1 MLQTAVLAGTTRIIS
16 GAVRQG
22 VAGKI
27 RRHVNIP
34 NAKIMTGA
42 APEFVPNPPKMP
54 EERQT
59 SRLPTRLPSP

>member
-1 MLQTAVLAGTTRIIS
+1 MLQSAVRAGTTRIIS
-16 GAVRQG
+16 GAVLRE
-22 VAGKI
+22 VAERI

-34 NAKIMTGA
+34 IAKIMTGA
-42 APEFVPNPPKMP
+42 APIFVPNPLKIP